1 MVIHSALPPITV
13 PETSVIEFLF
23 KNLNNTPEDRKMLID
38 AFTGES
44 LTFAQLKDSI
54 LRFGAALQDKFDFK
68 RGDVTV
74 IYAPNQVRTWRWW
87 W

>member
-1 MVIHSALPPITV
+1 MVIHSTLPPITV

-68 RGDVTV
+68 RGDVAV
-74 IYAPNQVRTWRWW
+74 IYAPNQVGGGL
-87 W
+87 